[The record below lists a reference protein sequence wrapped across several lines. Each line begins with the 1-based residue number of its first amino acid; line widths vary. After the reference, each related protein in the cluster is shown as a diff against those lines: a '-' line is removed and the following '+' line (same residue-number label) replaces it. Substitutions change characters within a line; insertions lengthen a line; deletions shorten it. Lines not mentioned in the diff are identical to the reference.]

1 MALQDMEDPLCQVL
15 DGRQD
20 KVDCRLDMEETEFQA
35 LLLQIGE
42 DLWVERC
49 RLDSGIG
56 FGLVSP
62 SCQASH

>member
-1 MALQDMEDPLCQVL
+1 VL